1 MLRIALFGCVLQ
13 STMENSFKS
22 FIRKLYFYLV
32 LLLLAP
38 DPSLIFGMLYS
49 EVNLIPYS
57 CPD

>member
-1 MLRIALFGCVLQ
+1 MFRIALFGCVLQ